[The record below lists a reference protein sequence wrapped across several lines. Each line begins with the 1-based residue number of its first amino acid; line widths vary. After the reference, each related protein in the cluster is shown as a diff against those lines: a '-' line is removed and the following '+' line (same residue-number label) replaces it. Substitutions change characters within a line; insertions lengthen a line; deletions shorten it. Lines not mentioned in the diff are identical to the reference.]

1 MKPTPEPGGDVG
13 GEGAAGPPS
22 HPETE
27 EEEGWSLMEE
37 ANALLSTSEVPP
49 GCAAGEPASA
59 DTREDE
65 GAPLV
70 EGEAAPSG
78 ASEAAAQ
85 PVAGDSAEK
94 AQKRVRLFGA
104 EELG

>member
-1 MKPTPEPGGDVG
+1 MG

-37 ANALLSTSEVPP
+37 AQLLMEEVDALLSTSEVPP

-59 DTREDE
+59 DTQEDE
-65 GAPLV
+65 GASLV

-94 AQKRVRLFGA
+94 ARKRVRLFGA
-104 EELG
+104 EELE